1 MSPRRVAFLAGLL
14 VAVALGRLLGG
25 PGAMGLIG
33 GAALVASVAWLPAPA
48 VRVLAALTLSGAAF
62 GALRPL
68 SGAAAAG
75 VAALGV
81 AAAARRLPAS
91 IARRVAYVP
100 PSLVL
105 LIYVTTLLMYL
116 APGSPF
122 AGERVVEPEIEQ
134 ALRRHYGIPEDP
146 LSFFAIYLTRL
157 VSRGSLGP
165 SLVVQGRTVEDL
177 LAPALPVSLA
187 LGLLALALAVT
198 LGLTLGVRAGL
209 RPGSLEDA
217 ATTGLAL
224 LGVSLPNF
232 VIGAGLVLLFAM
244 HLEWLPVAG
253 FGEPRHLVLPVLT
266 LALPHTAYIARLARA
281 GTAEVAREDF
291 VRTARAKGLPERLVV
306 GRHILRAAVLPVVSF
321 LGPAAAGIL
330 TGSFVV
336 ETLFHLPGM
345 GAWFVKGAIN
355 RDYPLVLGT
364 SLLYFGLVVLLNLLA
379 DLALAW
385 LDPRTAEPSP

>member
-1 MSPRRVAFLAGLL
+1 MKVRAAAALAGLL
-14 VAVALGRLLGG
+14 GAAGLVALIGERAAAGLLGG
-25 PGAMGLIG
+25 V
-33 GAALVASVAWLPAPA
+33 AAVAAVAWLPPAA
-48 VRVLAALTLSGAAF
+48 VRLLAALTLAGCAF
-62 GALRPL
+62 GLLRPAV
-68 SGAAAAG
+68 GTATAA
-75 VAALGV
+75 VAALPIL
-81 AAAARRLPAS
+81 AASWRLPLAAARR
-91 IARRVAYVP
+91 IAYLP
-100 PSLVL
+100 PSFTL
-105 LIYVTTLLMYL
+105 LIFVTALLVYL

-122 AGERVVEPEIEQ
+122 AGERVSEPEIEE
-134 ALRRHYGIPEDP
+134 ALRRTYGIPEDP
-146 LSFFAIYLTRL
+146 LAFFGIYLTRFL
-157 VSRGSLGP
+157 TRGTLGP
-165 SLVVQGRTVEDL
+165 SLVVQGRSVEDL

-187 LGLLALALAVT
+187 LGLLSLSVAVL
-198 LGLTLGVRAGL
+198 LGLALGVRAGL

-232 VIGAGLVLLFAM
+232 VIGSALVLLFSM
-244 HLEWLPVAG
+244 HLGWLPVAG

-266 LALPHTAYIARLARA
+266 LALPHTAYIARLARS

-306 GRHILRAAVLPVVSF
+306 GRHILRSAVLPVVSF

-345 GAWFVKGAIN
+345 GQWFVKGAIN

-364 SLLYFGLVVLLNLLA
+364 SLLYFGLVVLMNLLA

-385 LDPRTAEPSP
+385 LDPRTAEPKR